1 MYYGIVMTDSYNK
14 LAQLLHT
21 TPERLLALEQEMAL
35 ATGKEGI
42 LEEISKENDI
52 LVERT
57 LTELGISKDTSA
69 QNVSTALADRL
80 AHLDRHL
87 FELLGK
93 PDPSK
98 MEEMCGTLCQTA
110 LKVFTPPPG
119 LFIKKDRVVGLLEKY
134 NPDALLEHF
143 GYSSVAELVEKEGFA
158 PVVASLRFVQS
169 REWMDMFFK
178 EAYSS
183 LTPEDFEER
192 TIEMHVLSA
201 KWLAVAEKFLERK
214 YHNVSHLKEFGIIF
228 IIPII
233 AGTPGETIRMFT
245 LLLHYLHEVPFYTGL
260 FRRYLHDADFAEKF
274 ASLLR
279 GDVPAGLF
287 PQSPGHVVWPIIQ
300 RYLAKDDPS
309 DPRLAE
315 PHINPEAEHWYKAEK
330 GLGGLTHILE
340 RDKNGANLGF
350 WTGLDFVAGFFK
362 DADGKDKAISFN
374 LMDTVL
380 SLVANHNGQYHYHQ
394 PEALW
399 NKIFMEYTGR
409 DKMNELMEKNLIA
422 GFVQL

>member
-1 MYYGIVMTDSYNK
+1 MTDPYNR
-14 LAQLLHT
+14 LARLLHT

-35 ATGKEGI
+35 ATDKEGV
-42 LEEISKENDI
+42 LEEVAKEIDI

-57 LTELGISKDTSA
+57 LTELGLSKDISA
-69 QNVSTALADRL
+69 ENVSAALTDRL

-87 FELLGK
+87 FELLGE

-98 MEEMCGTLCQTA
+98 MEEMCGALCQTA

-119 LFIKKDRVVGLLEKY
+119 LFIKRDRVVSLLEKY
-134 NPDALLEHF
+134 RPDALLEHF
-143 GYSSVAELVEKEGFA
+143 GYSSVAELVEKEGFTS
-158 PVVASLRFVQS
+158 VVASLRFVQS
-169 REWMDMFFK
+169 REWMDKFFE
-178 EAYSS
+178 EAYSG
-183 LTPEDFEER
+183 LTPDDFEER

-228 IIPII
+228 IIPIKTG
-233 AGTPGETIRMFT
+233 APGETIRMFT

-260 FRRYLHDADFAEKF
+260 FRRYLYDADFADKF
-274 ASLLR
+274 KSLLR
-279 GDVPAGLF
+279 GDIPSGPF
-287 PQSPGHVVWPIIQ
+287 PKTLGHSTWPIIQ

-315 PHINPEAEHWYKAEK
+315 PHINPEVEHWYKAEK

-350 WTGLDFVAGFFK
+350 WTGLDFVAGSFK
-362 DADGKDKAISFN
+362 DSNGSEKVVTFN
-374 LMDTVL
+374 LMDLVL
-380 SLVANHNGQYHYHQ
+380 SLVANHHGYYHYHQ

-399 NKIFMEYTGR
+399 NRIFMEYVGR
-409 DKMNELMEKNLIA
+409 DKMNELIENNLVA
-422 GFVQL
+422 GFVEVP